1 VRKPLKNLWVL
12 LVEMGKSFK
21 RNSEDSYKYG
31 GNKRPKPKKRNNP
44 KRQNETQGQDKDWRR
59 VFEEINA
66 VVRDDN
72 GKSPNRD

>member
-1 VRKPLKNLWVL
+1 
-12 LVEMGKSFK
+12 MIKSAGEILSCNPIIDATISNPGSK
-21 RNSEDSYKYG
+21 RA
-31 GNKRPKPKKRNNP
+31 RQKRNNP

-66 VVRDDN
+66 VVRDNN